1 MQHRDRNDEKL
12 QAREI
17 EFGPTLRKKTQKE
30 HGKLY
35 RWFDNFWY
43 HHKWKTVACLFMAV
57 VILVCTLQMCGKE
70 EDGDLSVVLAGP
82 YGFTNNEQGYS
93 ALRSQLSL
101 HLPEDYDGDGVKRVD
116 LVTYTIYSKEQILA
130 LKEHVDEEGNED
142 PIQINTATNSQEYT
156 SYNDYLMTGESSI
169 AFVDPWLFSE
179 LMGKADFLVDI
190 SEIYGKTPE
199 GAVFVTDEGGV
210 QHCFGVRLGDTKL
223 YQNSAAMRTL
233 PEDTVVCLITPYFM
247 GKSSDEVEYQKVKDY
262 FAKLIG
268 LQ

>member
-17 EFGPTLRKKTQKE
+17 EFGPTLRKKKEKE

-43 HHKWKTVACLFMAV
+43 HHKWKTIVCLFLVV

-70 EDGDLSVVLAGP
+70 KEGDISVILAGP
-82 YGFTNNEQGYS
+82 YGFTNNEKGYT

-101 HLPEDYDGDGVKRVD
+101 HLPEDYDGDGARRVD
-116 LVTYTIYSKEQILA
+116 MVTFTLYSKEQILE
-130 LKEHVDEEGNED
+130 LKNHVDEEGNEA
-142 PIQINTATNSQEYT
+142 PIQINTATNSQEYN
-156 SYNDYLMTGESSI
+156 SYNDYLKTGESSI

-179 LMGKADFLVDI
+179 LAGKADFLVDI
-190 SEIYGKTPE
+190 NEAFGMEPE
-199 GAVFVTDEGGV
+199 GALYLSDVNG
-210 QHCFGVRLGDTKL
+210 QMRCFGVRLGDTKL

-233 PEDTVVCLITPYFM
+233 PEDTVLCLIAPYFM
-247 GKSSDEVEYQKVKDY
+247 GKSSDEAEYRKVKEY
-262 FAKLIG
+262 FAALIG
-268 LQ
+268 VQ